1 MTLPGLRRSSES
13 LARLKLVAF
22 YLPSA
27 ETGFLKNQIQ
37 QLNNEKFKNN
47 QHVAVLAERVRS
59 SELEIGMRQ
68 YMG

>member
-1 MTLPGLRRSSES
+1 MRS
-13 LARLKLVAF
+13 KLVAF
-22 YLPSA
+22 LLPSA

-47 QHVAVLAERVRS
+47 QNVAVLAERVRS
-59 SELEIGMRQ
+59 SELELGMRQ